1 MYWFDAYDRMALQYL
16 LISIITLISLFV
28 IPSIFKPKEIKQAI
42 LDPLSL
48 IFAGYLFFAILSMT
62 ASINIVESFVRLGQL
77 GSFYLSLLI
86 ILLIAKQKLININ
99 FILYL
104 LLITLIL
111 DVVMS
116 LGGYYLMYKS
126 NIPYSYSYINNLLG
140 LFGNRNLLSVAIL
153 FRLPLLFLLALRLN
167 KVYFYIPAF
176 ILTAACFF
184 NLFLL
189 SSRTA
194 LLTIILC
201 LGYFLI
207 LLFYRLIKS
216 NTKLLSLNRGAL
228 LLFILPL
235 LIAYYISTNVIVAD
249 DYGNVNTRIASIAST
264 EDESKNRRLLFYGHT
279 INNFKEN
286 PLFGCGLGNWR
297 ILSIKYDSENM
308 ENYVVP
314 YNAHND
320 ILEALTE
327 TGIFGGIL
335 FAGFFILLF
344 YLIFK
349 GINFNSQNLY
359 DYSYMLF
366 APMPFIVYFV
376 DLNLNFP
383 SYRPFNQWLL
393 LFFIIIIYI
402 SNSRVNE
409 KQ

>member
-1 MYWFDAYDRMALQYL
+1 MYWFEVYDRMALQYL
-16 LISIITLISLFV
+16 LISIITLLSLFV
-28 IPSIFKPKEIKQAI
+28 IPSIFKPKEIKQTL

-48 IFAGYLFFAILSMT
+48 IFVGYLFFAILSMT
-62 ASINIVESFVRLGQL
+62 ASINIIESFVRLGQL
-77 GSFYLSLLI
+77 VAFYLSLLI
-86 ILLIAKQKLININ
+86 ILLIAKQKLVKIN
-99 FILYL
+99 FILFL
-104 LLITLIL
+104 FAITLII

-116 LGGYYLMYKS
+116 MGGYYAMYKS
-126 NIPYSYSYINNLLG
+126 NISYSYSYINNLLG
-140 LFGNRNLLSVAIL
+140 LFGNRNLISVAIL
-153 FRLPLLFLLALRLN
+153 FRLPLLILLALRLN
-167 KVYFYIPAF
+167 KIYFYIPAF
-176 ILTAACFF
+176 IFITVCFL
-184 NLFLL
+184 NLLLL

-201 LGYFLI
+201 LGYFLMI
-207 LLFYRLIKS
+207 LFYRLIKS

-235 LIAYYISTNVIVAD
+235 LIAYSISTNVIMAD
-249 DYGNVNTRIASIAST
+249 DYANVNSRIASITST
-264 EDESKNRRLLFYGHT
+264 EDESKNRRLLFYGHA
-279 INNFKEN
+279 INNLKEN

-297 ILSIKYDSENM
+297 ILSVKYDSENM

-320 ILEALTE
+320 IIEALTE

-349 GINFNSQNLY
+349 GINFNAQNLY

-366 APMPFIVYFV
+366 APMAFIIYFV